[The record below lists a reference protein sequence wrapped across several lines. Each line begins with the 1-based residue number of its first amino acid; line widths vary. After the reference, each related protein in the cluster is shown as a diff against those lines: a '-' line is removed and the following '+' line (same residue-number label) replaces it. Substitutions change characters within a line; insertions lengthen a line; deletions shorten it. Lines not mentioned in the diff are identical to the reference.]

1 MLRTDEILSTI
12 QMLHAEHLD
21 VRSVTLGLNLD
32 DCAAPNLDHLC
43 RKVRQKIASRAS
55 RLVEVCDRVG
65 AKYGIPVINKRV
77 AISPAATLLAGHG
90 HGSAVQLAK
99 TLDAVAAECHVDFV
113 GGFTALVHKGISPGD
128 WVVMESLPEVLSQT
142 NRVLRLGERGVAA
155 GGNQHGRRA
164 AHGPCPPGNRGGHG
178 REPRFRLCQ
187 AGDLRQYPGG

>member
-12 QMLHAEHLD
+12 HMLHAEHLD

-90 HGSAVQLAK
+90 QASAVQLAK
-99 TLDAVAAECHVDFV
+99 TLDAVAAECRVDFV

-128 WVVMESLPEVLSQT
+128 CGRDGVAAGGPVADQAGV
-142 NRVLRLGERGVAA
+142 RLAERGVAA

-164 AHGPCPPGNRGGHG
+164 SGWATSS
-178 REPRFRLCQ
+178 
-187 AGDLRQYPGG
+187 